1 MHRDIQN
8 KANSFTVKFELS
20 LSGCPSAYTV
30 HVARSQYGGLCTMRL
45 EATKGPFTVV
55 LIWHGMI
62 CVFRLQK
69 MMR

>member
-8 KANSFTVKFELS
+8 RANSFTVKFELS

-30 HVARSQYGGLCTMRL
+30 HVAHSQYGGLCTMRL

-55 LIWHGMI
+55 LI
-62 CVFRLQK
+62 
-69 MMR
+69 